1 MNYTVRTAHTEDLE
15 LLVHFAHAEAVDAEG
30 INLPPEI
37 VRKGILTA
45 LENPAVARY
54 WVLADVDGQVVGHIS
69 VVREWSN
76 WKAGYYWWIQSL
88 YIRPEHRGKNG
99 LELLLEKIK
108 ETARQENA
116 LEVRLGVHRDNLR
129 ARRAYQRNEISELP
143 YILMRMDL

>member
-15 LLVHFAHAEAVDAEG
+15 LLVRFAHAEAVDAEG

-45 LENPAVARY
+45 LGNPAVARY

-116 LEVRLGVHRDNLR
+116 LEIRLCVHRDNLR
-129 ARRAYQRNEISELP
+129 ARRAYQRNEFSELP